1 MAAKLKQLFFQSIIP
16 GLFFCLLAPCS
27 YAESNLVAKVPANDR
42 PEEIRVLTDSDYFP
56 VLLGMI
62 DKAEKNI
69 DLAMF
74 LFKTSINRKR
84 RNKPDQI
91 RDALVNSTKRGV
103 RVRVFLE
110 KSGYDEKINETNR
123 RVAKDLEKAGITV
136 IFDTPEKTTHN
147 KMVIIDQRF
156 SLVGS
161 HNFTHA
167 ALKYNHEL
175 SLLIDDP
182 KLAKKLIRYME
193 TAIQP

>member
-1 MAAKLKQLFFQSIIP
+1 VAAKLKQLIFQAIIL
-16 GLFFCLLAPCS
+16 GLFFCLSAPYS
-27 YAESNLVAKVPANDR
+27 YAENNLVAKAPANDR
-42 PEEIRVLTDSDYFP
+42 TEEIRVLADGDYFP
-56 VLLGMI
+56 VLLEKI
-62 DKAEKNI
+62 DKAEATI

-74 LFKTSINRKR
+74 LFKTSTNKKR
-84 RNKPDQI
+84 SNKPDQI
-91 RDALVNSTKRGV
+91 RDALIDSAKRGV
-103 RVRVFLE
+103 RIRVFLE

-123 RVAKDLEKAGITV
+123 RVAKDLAKAGISV
-136 IFDTPEKTTHN
+136 IFDTPKKTTHN

-161 HNFTHA
+161 HNFTHS

-182 KLAKKLIRYME
+182 QLAKKLIRYME

>member
-16 GLFFCLLAPCS
+16 GLFFCLLAPYS

-42 PEEIRVLTDSDYFP
+42 PEEIRVLADSDYFP

-62 DKAEKNI
+62 DKAETNI

-136 IFDTPEKTTHN
+136 IFDTPKKTTHN